1 MLNKVL
7 PRPRG
12 YNLSYLG
19 PKIFGQQNA
28 VEGWNYEKRTVA
40 HFATFGIQWAARNH
54 DSTARQ
60 NDKELTNLRLVDEEA
75 TCLSYKY
82 THTCR

>member
-1 MLNKVL
+1 MYFHSEQSAPSV
-7 PRPRG
+7 RG
-12 YNLSYLG
+12 LQL
-19 PKIFGQQNA
+19 KLFRQLNA
-28 VEGWNYEKRTVA
+28 VNGWNYEKRTVA
-40 HFATFGIQWAARNH
+40 HFVIFGIQLAARNH